1 MKDMFLGAEADGA
14 CADMD
19 TTGVRTEER
28 TGVSGLPYA
37 DGNIL
42 DTMAAAS
49 CSAAWA
55 NMTYHAVSEAGALAS
70 GHTVACLM
78 DGGS

>member
-1 MKDMFLGAEADGA
+1 MFAEVEADGA

-19 TTGVRTEER
+19 TTGARTEEH
-28 TGVSGLPYA
+28 TEVSGLPFA

-42 DTMAAAS
+42 DMMAAAS
-49 CSAAWA
+49 SSAAWA
-55 NMTYHAVSEAGALAS
+55 NMTYHAVSEAGALVSA
-70 GHTVACLM
+70 HTVTCLM